1 MTSSKV
7 MFERS
12 QRAGLA
18 RHQGGVPTV
27 ARRSATSEID
37 RRCRPGDAP
46 ALAVTVGPAESSVP
60 WVDVVAIRAR
70 RLLEAR
76 ITFVGHPSFS
86 DSAMAAEILGPMPG
100 PDGGRAPGQP
110 DSPQGLH
117 APAAGLSEHRL
128 LTRAQEAHLFRKLNF
143 LKSVAARL
151 RAAIDPDKAVA
162 AELDQV
168 EDLLREAGAILD
180 RIIRANQGLVV
191 SIVKKYTW
199 SGRDFFEWISDGNV
213 ALLRASER
221 FDFARGV
228 RFSTY
233 ATWAILREFARRIRR
248 ANASRPRFVTGSQDF
263 FRSVVDHRSGDLP
276 EPTSREQST
285 DDVRSLLSQLNDRER
300 TILVRRFGLVDAKR
314 TLAELGRELGVSKE
328 RVRQLEAR
336 ALSKLRD
343 HVAGQKPHPA
353 DS

>member
-1 MTSSKV
+1 MTSSKA

-12 QRAGLA
+12 QCVGLA

-27 ARRSATSEID
+27 ARRSATSELD
-37 RRCRPGDAP
+37 RRSRPGVAP
-46 ALAVTVGPAESSVP
+46 SLAVAVGPAESSVP
-60 WVDVVAIRAR
+60 WADVVATRAR

-86 DSAMAAEILGPMPG
+86 DSAMAAEILGPMQG
-100 PDGGRAPGQP
+100 PDAGRAPRQP
-110 DSPQGLH
+110 ESPEDLP
-117 APAAGLSEHRL
+117 APAAGFPEPRL
-128 LTRAQEAHLFRKLNF
+128 LTRAQEAHLFRKMNF

-151 RAAIDPDKAVA
+151 RAAIDPDKAVT
-162 AELDQV
+162 AEIDQV

-180 RIIRANQGLVV
+180 RIIRANQGMVV

-199 SGRDFFEWISDGNV
+199 SGRDFFDWVSDGNV
-213 ALLRASER
+213 ALLRASEH

-233 ATWAILREFARRIRR
+233 ATWTILREFARRIRQ
-248 ANASRPRFVTGSQDF
+248 ANASRPRFVTGCQDF
-263 FRSVVDHRSGDLP
+263 FQSVVDYRSGDLP
-276 EPTSREQST
+276 EPTPRERST
-285 DDVRSLLSQLNDRER
+285 DAVRSLLSQLNDRER
-300 TILVRRFGLVDAKR
+300 TIIVRRFGLVAEKR
-314 TLAELGRELGVSKE
+314 TLEELGRELGVSKE

-343 HVAGQKPHPA
+343 HVEGQEPHSA

>member
-1 MTSSKV
+1 

-18 RHQGGVPTV
+18 RHQGGVPAV
-27 ARRSATSEID
+27 ASRSAATEID
-37 RRCRPGDAP
+37 RRSRPGVAP
-46 ALAVTVGPAESSVP
+46 SLAVTVRPAETSVT
-60 WVDVVAIRAR
+60 WVDVVATRAR

-86 DSAMAAEILGPMPG
+86 DPAMAAEILGPMQG
-100 PDGGRAPGQP
+100 PHGGRAPRQP
-110 DSPQGLH
+110 ESPEGLT
-117 APAAGLSEHRL
+117 APAAGFPEPRL
-128 LTRAQEAHLFRKLNF
+128 LTHAQEAHLFRKMNF
-143 LKSVAARL
+143 LKSVAARF
-151 RAAIDPDKAVA
+151 RAAIDPDRAVA

-168 EDLLREAGAILD
+168 EDLLREARAILD

-199 SGRDFFEWISDGNV
+199 SGRDFFDWVSDGNV

-233 ATWAILREFARRIRR
+233 ATWAILREFARRIRQT
-248 ANASRPRFVTGSQDF
+248 NARRPRFVTGCGDF
-263 FRSVVDHRSGDLP
+263 FQSVVDHRSGDLP
-276 EPTSREQST
+276 EPTPRERST
-285 DDVRSLLSQLNDRER
+285 DAVRSLLSQLNDRDR
-300 TILVRRFGLVDAKR
+300 TIIVRRFGLVDDKQ
-314 TLAELGRELGVSKE
+314 TLSELGRELGVSKE

-336 ALSKLRD
+336 ALRKLRD
-343 HVAGQKPHPA
+343 HAEGHKPHSA
-353 DS
+353 DSGS